1 MWSDW
6 WVWVVAGFLLA
17 IIEVLVP
24 GYIFIGFAIGS
35 MLTGLLLWADVLG
48 GEGGVAPLLLFYALA
63 SVAAWI
69 GLRVIFGKPG
79 ERPKIW
85 ERDINDD
92 QGPPA
97 Q

>member
-35 MLTGLLLWADVLG
+35 MLTGLLLWAGVLG
-48 GEGGVAPLLLFYALA
+48 SEGGIAPLLLFYALA

-69 GLRVIFGKPG
+69 GLRAIFGKPG

-92 QGPPA
+92 QGPSV
-97 Q
+97 